1 MSSRFTEQ
9 ETETYYDR
17 QDDIYRSVWDEE
29 GSVHWGLFDD
39 NTGDDF
45 LKACNN
51 LNNMM
56 AEKGQIKSTSNVLDL
71 GCGNGTTAI
80 WLNNDRGCHVTG
92 VDLSGVRIS
101 NAQKA
106 RTLLSQS
113 AQNKLAFEKASAA
126 ELPFEDESF
135 THLWSQATIYHVP
148 DKKSVLE
155 EAYRILKTGGIM
167 VFDDLIK
174 PKPNIS
180 ADAQKFV
187 YDRLLYDTPFSFE
200 SYQDTLKAHGFKV
213 IEAHDLSAH
222 LKNSYILLAGRV
234 PTNSTEHAE
243 HYKELANSYIET
255 ARAVDNQDLG
265 WGFYVCQK

>member
-1 MSSRFTEQ
+1 MLREW
-9 ETETYYDR
+9 
-17 QDDIYRSVWDEE
+17 ISV
-29 GSVHWGLFDD
+29 GF
-39 NTGDDF
+39 
-45 LKACNN
+45 
-51 LNNMM
+51 
-56 AEKGQIKSTSNVLDL
+56 
-71 GCGNGTTAI
+71 
-80 WLNNDRGCHVTG
+80 
-92 VDLSGVRIS
+92 
-101 NAQKA
+101 
-106 RTLLSQS
+106 
-113 AQNKLAFEKASAA
+113 AFEKASAA

-155 EAYRILKTGGIM
+155 EAYRILKPGGIM

-180 ADAQKFV
+180 ADAQKVV

>member
-92 VDLSGVRIS
+92 VDLCGVRIS

-126 ELPFEDESF
+126 ELPFEDGSF

-155 EAYRILKTGGIM
+155 EAFRILKPGGIM
-167 VFDDLIK
+167 IFDALSN